1 MRRNVMETAEFIKI
15 QDMLN
20 ILSRKIESLAKEK
33 VVKPPC
39 DLGHLKELPAALAKA
54 QAEFEIADKNK
65 ALGFR
70 SSNYADAES
79 NVIASRPFLT
89 KYGLSI
95 SHLITQ
101 EEDDIWLTTA
111 LLHESGERITSRV
124 KIVPEK
130 EGLQG
135 LSAAI
140 SYMKRI
146 CYAALV
152 GVVAGEGEEENK
164 STYVKPAYAPK
175 ISYNPPK
182 SAQVNQDEVISQDQ
196 LDQLHAE
203 FNKYPQ
209 ILEKIKA
216 ALELNSLADIQKSR
230 FMFVLNKA
238 RELKELE
245 MEIETKR
252 LAEKK

>member
-1 MRRNVMETAEFIKI
+1 METAEFIKI

-65 ALGFR
+65 ALSFR

-79 NVIASRPFLT
+79 YVLASRPALT
-89 KYGLSI
+89 KYGLSV

-101 EEDDIWLTTA
+101 EEDDVWLTTA

-124 KIVPEK
+124 KIVSEK
-130 EGLQG
+130 EGSQG
-135 LSAAI
+135 FSAAI
-140 SYMKRI
+140 TNMKRI

-152 GVVAGEGEEENK
+152 GVVAGEGEEEENNK
-164 STYVKPAYAPK
+164 STYVKPAYVQK
-175 ISYNPPK
+175 TYTPPK

-245 MEIETKR
+245 MEIEAKR